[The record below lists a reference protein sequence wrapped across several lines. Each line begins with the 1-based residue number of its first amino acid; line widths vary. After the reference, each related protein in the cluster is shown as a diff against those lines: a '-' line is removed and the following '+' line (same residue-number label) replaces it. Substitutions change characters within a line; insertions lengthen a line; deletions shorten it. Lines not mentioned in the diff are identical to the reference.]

1 MIDSPPP
8 DEHAA
13 LRQLLGLAQ
22 DKSRS
27 SQRALV
33 ENITD
38 LYITAEGR
46 LTERERALISD
57 ILQKLVRELEFEVR
71 KRLAERFAVI
81 PGAPVDLMV
90 MLANDQI
97 DVARPILQ
105 GSPVLRDPDLIEIV
119 RHRTREHLLAIAMRM
134 PLGADVTDAIVERGD
149 EIAIEALLRNHDAA
163 ISARSLEYL
172 VAESERIDRF
182 QEPLVRRA
190 DLPPRLAARMYWWV
204 SAALRQAI
212 LAAFPVNPALV
223 DDIVEETT
231 RAAIADTRLQ
241 SLDDAARRL
250 VDELIGTQILDE
262 RFLLQA
268 LRSGR
273 PAVFVAGI
281 AKMARLDPRIVR
293 RLVFEPGGQSL
304 AIVCRALGLERSAV
318 ANILLLAQ
326 RGMAESVSPS
336 HVAQLMEF
344 FDSLDRTRTRAVLQY
359 WRADAEYIAARQ
371 ALDPAGSPGRIGP
384 AGSAA

>member
-1 MIDSPPP
+1 MNDPRPP

-22 DKSRS
+22 DRSRS

-33 ENITD
+33 ENISD

-46 LTERERALISD
+46 LTERERQLIGE
-57 ILQKLVRELEFEVR
+57 ILQKLVRELELEVR

-97 DVARPILQ
+97 EAARPILRAC
-105 GSPVLRDPDLIEIV
+105 PVLRDPDLIEV
-119 RHRTREHLLAIAMRM
+119 VKHRTREHLLAVAMRA
-134 PLGADVTDAIVERGD
+134 PLAPDVSDAIVERGD
-149 EIAIEALLRNHDAA
+149 EVAIEALLRNQDAA
-163 ISARSLEYL
+163 LSQRSLEYL

-190 DLPPRLAARMYWWV
+190 DLPPKLAARMFWWV

-212 LAAFPVNPALV
+212 VNGFAVNPALV

-231 RAAIADTRLQ
+231 RAAIADTRMQ
-241 SLDDAARRL
+241 AMDEAARRL
-250 VDELIGTQILDE
+250 IDELVGTQILDE

-273 PAVFVAGI
+273 VAAFVAGI
-281 AKMARLDPRIVR
+281 AKLARLDPRVVR
-293 RLVFEPGGQSL
+293 RVVFEPGGQSL
-304 AIVCRALGLERSAV
+304 AMVCKAIGLERSAV
-318 ANILLLAQ
+318 SNILLLAQ
-326 RGMAESVSPS
+326 RGMVEIVSPE
-336 HVAQLMEF
+336 HVSGMMAF
-344 FDSLDRTRTRAVLQY
+344 YDSLDRTRTRAVLQY
-359 WRADAEYIAARQ
+359 WRSDAEYIAARH
-371 ALDPAGSPGRIGP
+371 ALDPGMGAHETPPVGNAP
-384 AGSAA
+384 

>member
-1 MIDSPPP
+1 MSDSRPP

-13 LRQLLGLAQ
+13 LRQLLGLAH
-22 DKSRS
+22 DRSRS

-38 LYITAEGR
+38 LYITTEGR
-46 LTERERALISD
+46 LTERERQLIGE
-57 ILQKLVRELEFEVR
+57 ILQKLVRELELDVR

-97 DVARPILQ
+97 EVARPILQ
-105 GSPVLRDPDLIEIV
+105 GSPVLRDPDLIEV
-119 RHRTREHLLAIAMRM
+119 VKHRTREHLLAVAMRA
-134 PLGADVTDAIVERGD
+134 PLGPDVSDAIVERGD
-149 EIAIEALLRNHDAA
+149 EVAIEAMLRNEDAA
-163 ISARSLEYL
+163 LSQRSLDYL

-190 DLPPRLAARMYWWV
+190 DLPPKLAARMFWWV

-212 LAAFPVNPALV
+212 VNGFAVNPALV

-231 RAAIADTRLQ
+231 RAAIADTRMQ
-241 SLDDAARRL
+241 AMDDAARRL
-250 VDELIGTQILDE
+250 IDELVGTQILDE

-273 PAVFVAGI
+273 VAAFVAAI
-281 AKMARLDPRIVR
+281 AKLARLDPRVVR
-293 RLVFEPGGQSL
+293 RVVFEPGGQSL
-304 AIVCRALGLERSAV
+304 AMVCKAIGLERSAV
-318 ANILLLAQ
+318 SNILLLAQ
-326 RGMAESVSPS
+326 RGMVEVVSPD
-336 HVAQLMEF
+336 HVEGMMAF
-344 FDSLDRTRTRAVLQY
+344 YDSLDRTRTRAVLQY
-359 WRADAEYIAARQ
+359 WRSDAEYIAARQ
-371 ALDPAGSPGRIGP
+371 ALEPGAGGP
-384 AGSAA
+384 R

>member
-1 MIDSPPP
+1 MIDSPHS

-22 DKSRS
+22 DRSRS

-38 LYITAEGR
+38 LYITTEGR
-46 LTERERALISD
+46 LSERERALISD
-57 ILQKLVRELEFEVR
+57 ILQKLVRELELEVR

-97 DVARPILQ
+97 EVARPILR
-105 GSPVLRDPDLIEIV
+105 GSPVLRDPDLIEIIK
-119 RHRTREHLLAIAMRM
+119 HRTREHLLAIVMRQ
-134 PLGADVTDAIVERGD
+134 PLGPDVTDAIVERGD
-149 EIAIEALLRNHDAA
+149 EIAIEALLRNPDAA

-190 DLPPRLAARMYWWV
+190 DPPPRLAARMYWWV

-212 LAAFPVNPALV
+212 VTGFPINPALV

-231 RAAIADTRLQ
+231 RAAIADSRLQ
-241 SLDDAARRL
+241 SLDEAARRL

-262 RFLLQA
+262 RFLLQS

-273 PAVFVAGI
+273 PAVFVAAI

-304 AIVCRALGLERSAV
+304 AIVCKALGLERSAV

-326 RGMAESVSPS
+326 RGLVEAVSPGA
-336 HVAQLMEF
+336 VAALMEF
-344 FDSLDRTRTRAVLQY
+344 YDSLDRTRTRAVLQY
-359 WRADAEYIAARQ
+359 WRSDAEYIAARQ
-371 ALDPAGSPGRIGP
+371 ALEQSAGPGRAGP

>member
-1 MIDSPPP
+1 MSDPRPP
-8 DEHAA
+8 DDHAA

-22 DKSRS
+22 DRSRS

-33 ENITD
+33 ENISD
-38 LYITAEGR
+38 LYITTEGR
-46 LTERERALISD
+46 LTERERQLIGE
-57 ILQKLVRELEFEVR
+57 ILQKLVRELELEVR

-97 DVARPILQ
+97 EVARPILQ
-105 GSPVLRDPDLIEIV
+105 GCPVLRDPDLIEV
-119 RHRTREHLLAIAMRM
+119 VKHRTREHLLAVAMRA
-134 PLGADVTDAIVERGD
+134 PLAPDVSDAIVERGD
-149 EIAIEALLRNHDAA
+149 EVAIEALLRNQDAA
-163 ISARSLEYL
+163 LSQRSLDYL

-190 DLPPRLAARMYWWV
+190 DLPPRLAARMFWWV

-212 LAAFPVNPALV
+212 VNGFPVNPALV

-231 RAAIADTRLQ
+231 RAAIADTRMQ
-241 SLDDAARRL
+241 AMDAAARRL
-250 VDELIGTQILDE
+250 VDELVGTQTLDE

-273 PAVFVAGI
+273 VAAFVAAI
-281 AKMARLDPRIVR
+281 AKLARLDPRVVR
-293 RLVFEPGGQSL
+293 RIVFEPGGQSL
-304 AIVCRALGLERSAV
+304 AMVCKAIGLERSAV
-318 ANILLLAQ
+318 SNILLLAQ
-326 RGMAESVSPS
+326 RGMVEVVSPE
-336 HVAQLMEF
+336 HVSGMMAF
-344 FDSLDRTRTRAVLQY
+344 YDSLDRTRTRAVLQY

-371 ALDPAGSPGRIGP
+371 ALEPG
-384 AGSAA
+384 AALDGAR

>member
-46 LTERERALISD
+46 LSERERALISD

-134 PLGADVTDAIVERGD
+134 PLGPDVTDAIVERGD
-149 EIAIEALLRNHDAA
+149 EIAIEALLRNQDAA

-231 RAAIADTRLQ
+231 RAAIADSRLQ

-281 AKMARLDPRIVR
+281 AKMARLDPRVVR

-304 AIVCRALGLERSAV
+304 AIVCKALGLERSAV

-326 RGMAESVSPS
+326 RGMVEAAAPT
-336 HVAQLMEF
+336 HVATLMEF
-344 FDSLDRTRTRAVLQY
+344 FDSLDRTRSRAVLQY

-371 ALDPAGSPGRIGP
+371 ALDPAGTPGRFGP